1 MDLSDIYT
9 FLRGNLSLE
18 DIFLLILLIVF
29 IFENKCDKLFIVML
43 ALIFIV
49 GLKKDLL
56 STVFKSEFLN
66 LFELFKSF
74 I

>member
-1 MDLSDIYT
+1 MDLSDILT
-9 FLRGNLSLE
+9 FLRENLSLE
-18 DIFLLILLIVF
+18 DILLLILLIVF
-29 IFENKCDKLFIVML
+29 IIESKCDKLFIVML

-56 STVFKSEFLN
+56 STIFKSEFIN
-66 LFELFKSF
+66 LFELFKFF